1 MQHWHAF
8 WHQNLCNAQFSS
20 WPKKMTETAKK
31 KKNHLQVLMTKQ
43 QISNSPV
50 VY

>member
-8 WHQNLCNAQFSS
+8 WHRNLCNAQFSS

-31 KKNHLQVLMTKQ
+31 KKKKPPSGIDDKATN
-43 QISNSPV
+43 I
-50 VY
+50 